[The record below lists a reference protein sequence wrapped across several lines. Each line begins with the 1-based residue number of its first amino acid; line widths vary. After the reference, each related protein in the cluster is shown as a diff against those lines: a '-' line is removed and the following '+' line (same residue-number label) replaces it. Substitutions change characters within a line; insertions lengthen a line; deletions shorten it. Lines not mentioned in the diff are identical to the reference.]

1 MGQTLLENLRILDV
15 ANDQNQEQ
23 NLFQNGMRD
32 NWTIIVMPSQNNRQ
46 QIPDE
51 NAFIEQ
57 LRNQQF
63 FLALREKFLR
73 YVFRLRLIY
82 IQ

>member
-15 ANDQNQEQ
+15 ANNQNQEQ

-73 YVFRLRLIY
+73 
-82 IQ
+82 

>member
-73 YVFRLRLIY
+73 
-82 IQ
+82 

>member
-1 MGQTLLENLRILDV
+1 MGQTFLENLRILDV

-63 FLALREKFLR
+63 FLALRERFLR
-73 YVFRLRLIY
+73 YV
-82 IQ
+82 

>member
-1 MGQTLLENLRILDV
+1 MLENLRILDV

-32 NWTIIVMPSQNNRQ
+32 NWTIIVMPTQNNRQ

-63 FLALREKFLR
+63 FLALRERFLR
-73 YVFRLRLIY
+73 FV
-82 IQ
+82 

>member
-63 FLALREKFLR
+63 FLALRERFLR
-73 YVFRLRLIY
+73 YV
-82 IQ
+82 

>member
-63 FLALREKFLR
+63 FLALRERFLR
-73 YVFRLRLIY
+73 YA
-82 IQ
+82 

>member
-73 YVFRLRLIY
+73 YV
-82 IQ
+82 